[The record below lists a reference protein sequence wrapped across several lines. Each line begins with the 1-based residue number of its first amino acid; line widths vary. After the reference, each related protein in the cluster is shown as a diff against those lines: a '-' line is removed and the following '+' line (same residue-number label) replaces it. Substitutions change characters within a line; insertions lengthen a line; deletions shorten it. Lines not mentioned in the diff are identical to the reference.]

1 MRSIRTTTTLLA
13 GCAAM
18 ALGVLSFGTA
28 AHADDDDTT
37 DDAEEVA
44 EPPAA
49 VGSSSVTLPLF
60 GAPLTVDVTTDAG
73 GGLVEVALNP
83 ADDYTAT
90 GVKPNRVRF
99 VNEDGTAGVRVSA
112 KRGGER
118 IGVQAG
124 TLDDVSGPGS
134 WSGDVFGDGS
144 TTTVGFTIGAADD
157 GSPTI
162 SGIAVDSAAT
172 FEVGDV
178 EARVSDDGSRTGSRA
193 VIGFSQSGQTRQLTI
208 SVGVRT
214 GDDAASSVRIKLSK
228 LRGRQVVDG
237 DVTGAHSWSGVLCD
251 GGQATVS
258 YTVADDGTIT
268 DVVASPD
275 AEVRDGR
282 QTRVRFSPGEVVVI
296 KVVDRDG
303 APTLTATPR
312 IRCDR
317 ADAVV
322 NTEVD
327 EVEVTDAERAERAE
341 RRDERRDEREDRRGD
356 GKRERG
362 G

>member
-1 MRSIRTTTTLLA
+1 MRSIRTTTA
-13 GCAAM
+13 VVIGCVAM
-18 ALGVLSFGTA
+18 ALGGTA
-28 AHADDDDTT
+28 AHADDGDETTDDTT
-37 DDAEEVA
+37 DEVA

-83 ADDYTAT
+83 ADEVTAT

-99 VNEDGTAGVRVSA
+99 VNEDGTASVRVSA

-118 IGVQAG
+118 VGVTAG
-124 TLDDVSGPGS
+124 TLDDVSGPGA

-144 TTTVGFTIGAADD
+144 TTSVAFTVGADGDGA
-157 GSPTI
+157 PTI
-162 SGIAVDSAAT
+162 SGVTVETTST
-172 FEVGDV
+172 FEIGDV
-178 EARVSDDGSRTGSRA
+178 ESTQSDDGARTGSRV
-193 VIGFSQSGQTRQLTI
+193 VIEFAQSGQTRRLTI
-208 SVGVRT
+208 AVGVRT
-214 GDDAASSVRIKLSK
+214 GDDAASSVRIKLSR
-228 LRGRQVVDG
+228 LRGRQIVDG
-237 DVTGAHSWSGVLCD
+237 DVTGAHSWAGVLCD
-251 GGQATVS
+251 GSPASVS
-258 YTVADDGTIT
+258 YVVDDEGAIT

-275 AEVRDGR
+275 AEVTDGR
-282 QTRVRFSPGEVVVI
+282 RTKVAFSQREIVVI
-296 KVVDRDG
+296 AVTDRDG

-317 ADAVV
+317 TDPVV

-341 RRDERRDEREDRRGD
+341 RRDDRREEREDRRGER
-356 GKRERG
+356 KRERG